1 MSIRLSKVGNIS
13 EALPYTSGSS
23 FDFGTRPYAYITSD
37 AKVYPFF
44 GGSLMGKQF
53 RAYKDGILGD
63 SGSTLSF
70 AGGGTRAF
78 RENSGDYFLAGFELT
93 SLFDIERDSSALV
106 GINSQCN
113 VVTLGTDKLPQIFPM
128 VIWTPPSSSAG
139 LKPISTFC
147 QLPPKFIARFT
158 SGVTNSNVT
167 IENEFEIS
175 PFVNGVRHEVYFGW
189 FMGLPYPSITEDTKV
204 GFPSYG
210 VKDLTISVNAA
221 SLKGNRPVFDPVT
234 V

>member
-1 MSIRLSKVGNIS
+1 M
-13 EALPYTSGSS
+13 
-23 FDFGTRPYAYITSD
+23 
-37 AKVYPFF
+37 
-44 GGSLMGKQF
+44 
-53 RAYKDGILGD
+53 
-63 SGSTLSF
+63 
-70 AGGGTRAF
+70 
-78 RENSGDYFLAGFELT
+78 
-93 SLFDIERDSSALV
+93 ERDSSALI

-113 VVTLGTDKLPQIFPM
+113 VITLATDKLPQIFPM
-128 VIWTPPSSSAG
+128 IVWSPVSSSAG
-139 LKPISTFC
+139 LKTITTFC

-175 PFVNGVRHEVYFGW
+175 PFVNGVRHEVYFAW
-189 FMGLPYPSITEDTKV
+189 FMGLPYPNITEDSKV

-210 VKDLTISVNAA
+210 VKDLTLSVNAA